1 MAESDRHFHEH
12 MKPEK
17 RDNAIQQVTIYT
29 DGACRG
35 NPGPGGWAAVLIY
48 RDTRKEISGSA
59 QSTTNNRM
67 ELIAA
72 IEALSALKRPCAVEL
87 FTDSEYLRQGIQ
99 SWLPRWKT
107 RGFRTVNGQPVK
119 NKDLWEKLEQA
130 ASRHQV
136 HWKWIRGHAGNPMN
150 ELCDQLAKEALE
162 SRLNPSDNQAAVSPI
177 RKEQR
182 AIARDDGSP
191 DLVDTEIYAPAS
203 AKGAS
208 HQTTGRIKRARR
220 SRGKMK

>member
-1 MAESDRHFHEH
+1 

-17 RDNAIQQVTIYT
+17 RDNAKQQVTIYT

-48 RDTRKEISGSA
+48 RDARREISGSA
-59 QSTTNNRM
+59 QNTTNNRM
-67 ELIAA
+67 ELMAA
-72 IEALSALKRPCAVEL
+72 IEALNALKRPCAVEL

-107 RGFRTVNGQPVK
+107 RRFRTVDGQPVK
-119 NKDLWEKLEQA
+119 NQDLWQKLEQV
-130 ASRHQV
+130 ASRHEI

-162 SRLNPSDNQAAVSPI
+162 CRLNPLAMEAAAPPLQ
-177 RKEQR
+177 KEKR
-182 AIARDDGSP
+182 ALTMADGSVEVKVEVYP
-191 DLVDTEIYAPAS
+191 PSS
-203 AKGAS
+203 AKGAPR
-208 HQTTGRIKRARR
+208 QTIGRIKRARPA
-220 SRGKMK
+220 RGKMK